1 MMYSIQGANTFYV
14 SSFFLLM
21 GKAKPHKHKTC
32 TYVFIL
38 FNTHIRY
45 LYTTHE
51 HDPNKN
57 NNKLNIQ
64 VRKLYYNTAMN
75 KPCLTIQ
82 EMDVK
87 SIHLTMRFRIVYSH
101 YTVIIVVI

>member
-1 MMYSIQGANTFYV
+1 MK
-14 SSFFLLM
+14 
-21 GKAKPHKHKTC
+21 GKARPHKHETC

-45 LYTTHE
+45 LFTIHE

-64 VRKLYYNTAMN
+64 VRKLYYNTATN
-75 KPCLTIQ
+75 KPCLTKCTGNECKRIY
-82 EMDVK
+82 
-87 SIHLTMRFRIVYSH
+87 LTMRFRIVYSH
-101 YTVIIVVI
+101 YTVIVDVI